1 MKKNL
6 IKVFFLI
13 FLFNCGYTPVY
24 YQSDVGFKISEMN
37 LEGEYVINNFITIN
51 LNRYTKKDE
60 NIIYTVTGKT
70 EYQKK
75 VYSKNQA
82 GNPTKFELIVQT
94 NFKIFKKGNL
104 IKNLNITEK
113 FIMQK
118 FDDQFEENSYERS
131 IKKNF
136 AQSISSK
143 LISELSS
150 LK

>member
-6 IKVFFLI
+6 IKIIFLI
-13 FLFNCGYTPVY
+13 FLSSCGYAPIY
-24 YQSDVGFKISEMN
+24 YQSATGFKISEVN
-37 LEGEYVINNFITIN
+37 LEGENAINNFIKIN
-51 LNRYTKKDE
+51 LNRYTKRDE
-60 NIIYTVTGKT
+60 NIIYIISGKT

-82 GNPTKFELIVQT
+82 GNPTKFELTVQT
-94 NFKIFKKGNL
+94 NIKIFKKGNL
-104 IKNLNITEK
+104 VKNLNIDEK

-118 FDDQFEENSYERS
+118 FDDQFEGDNYERS

-136 AQSISSK
+136 AQTISSK